1 MASEY
6 ERKGRVQDKV
16 ALVTGGASGIG
27 LATAIRMAEEGARVA
42 ILGRD
47 EKELAQ
53 ATERIE
59 RAAVQAQGTESDAG
73 IKDKDKRC
81 MTVLADIAN
90 ERQVSQAVEDVV
102 KRWGRLDIL
111 FANAGVN
118 GVLAPIEEMELADWE
133 TTIKINLTGTFLCV
147 KHAIGPMKEAGG
159 GSIVITSSVNGNRIF
174 SNFGFSAYSSSKAGE
189 VAFAKMAALELARYR
204 IRVNAVCPGG
214 IRTNIGENTEREP
227 EVDEIVIP
235 VEYPEGSQ
243 PLRHAPGDPRQ
254 VANVVLFLSSPES
267 DHVTGSV
274 VFVDG
279 AESLLRG

>member
-1 MASEY
+1 MEKSGAY
-6 ERKGRVQDKV
+6 QGRLRGKV

-27 LATAIRMAEEGARVA
+27 LATAIRMAEEGAKVA

-47 EKELAQ
+47 EQELKQASERIVKAAAVA
-53 ATERIE
+53 ATE
-59 RAAVQAQGTESDAG
+59 AGDGTAEAGES
-73 IKDKDKRC
+73 RC

-90 ERQVSQAVEDVV
+90 ERQVKEAMESIG

-118 GVLAPIEEMELADWE
+118 GVLAPLEEMELEDWE
-133 TTIKINLTGTFLCV
+133 TTIWINLTGTFLCV

-189 VAFAKMAALELARYR
+189 VALAQMAALELARYR
-204 IRVNAVCPGG
+204 IRVNAVCPGS

-235 VEYPEGSQ
+235 VEYPEGNQ

-254 VANVVLFLSSPES
+254 VANVVLFLASPEA

-274 VFVDG
+274 VYVDG